1 MGALSKAVKR
11 KVTDCSPEEVVL
23 PHRDSSTRPHPSE
36 AVPSSHYRLVNVSTE
51 DLVLYNPSACPPISL
66 PGSHSGSS
74 SNLSIDSDP
83 RDIEIFQ
90 LGRELSRASA
100 DMDLQVSR
108 FNHDIHTQ
116 SLRHCQD
123 VDFYKSLFY
132 NRAQGQERGR
142 GCGLERGRGA

>member
-11 KVTDCSPEEVVL
+11 KVADCSPEAVIL
-23 PHRDSSTRPHPSE
+23 PHRDSSTCPHPSE
-36 AVPSSHYRLVNVSTE
+36 AVPSSCYRLVNVSTE
-51 DLVLYNPSACPPISL
+51 DLVLYDPSACPPISL

-83 RDIEIFQ
+83 RDIEIFR
-90 LGRELSRASA
+90 LGHELSHASA

-116 SLRHCQD
+116 SLHHRQD

-132 NRAQGQERGR
+132 NRAQGQERG
-142 GCGLERGRGA
+142 